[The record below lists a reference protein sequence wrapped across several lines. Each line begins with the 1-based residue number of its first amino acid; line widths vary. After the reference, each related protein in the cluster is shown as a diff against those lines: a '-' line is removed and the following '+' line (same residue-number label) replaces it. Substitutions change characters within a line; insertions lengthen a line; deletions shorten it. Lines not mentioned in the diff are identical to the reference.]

1 MYRTQIAA
9 VLITLTASGISRA
22 SQPPTD
28 DTSVPP
34 VGTTDARDR
43 IFYPGDTERIKPLS
57 AKLAGNL
64 LLDQKEIWTSPFRM
78 NRKTAK
84 WWLLGGATVATLIA
98 TDKHTI
104 NTFENA
110 PTQVRWGNNVSRFG
124 AAYTVI
130 PVAAGFYTVGAIV
143 DDAKSRETG
152 VLATEA
158 LLDSLIVQSVLKPIA
173 GRDRPNVAHQNQ
185 KWFDG
190 GASFPSGHSIEAW
203 ALASVVAHE
212 YPHKKWVPFVAYG
225 LATVTGTARFSAQ
238 QHYASDVV
246 AGGVMG
252 WSIGTYVY
260 HSHEDHAKH
269 IHRINAHVSPIYSPS
284 TKTYGMGLNFQ

>member
-1 MYRTQIAA
+1 MGRIQTAVVFIALA
-9 VLITLTASGISRA
+9 TAGTSRAFDPPVEDHTASPMVSA
-22 SQPPTD
+22 
-28 DTSVPP
+28 
-34 VGTTDARDR
+34 DARDR
-43 IFYPGDTERIKPLS
+43 IFYPSDTERIKPL
-57 AKLAGNL
+57 ATKLAGNL

-84 WWLLGGATVATLIA
+84 WWLLGAAITTTLIA

-143 DDAKSRETG
+143 DDAKARETG

-173 GRDRPNVAHQNQ
+173 GRDRPNVAHQHQ

-212 YPHKKWVPFVAYG
+212 YSHRKWVPFVAYG
-225 LATVTGTARFSAQ
+225 LATVTGMARFTAQ
-238 QHYASDVV
+238 QHYASDIV
-246 AGGVMG
+246 AGAGMG
-252 WSIGTYVY
+252 WFIGRFVY
-260 HSHEDHAKH
+260 QSHEDHARH
-269 IHRINAHVSPIYSPS
+269 IHHLTPRIAPIFQPS
-284 TKTYGMGLNFQ
+284 ARTYGMAVTLR